1 MNRIA
6 CCELDDFLAAMS
18 DETRE
23 QILVLLRD
31 REMSVNELTHH
42 FVVTQPTISHHLTV
56 LRRARLVST
65 RHDGRQV
72 FHRANPERNEE
83 SPSAKAKLDNARYI
97 VVSGVVVSIL

>member
-42 FVVTQPTISHHLTV
+42 FTVTQPTISHHLAV

-72 FHRANPERNEE
+72 FYRANPECVAACCREIQTRFHLPIAAKQRN
-83 SPSAKAKLDNARYI
+83 R
-97 VVSGVVVSIL
+97 